1 MKVPIQGLN
10 QSVLVCASATNQYNV
25 TGTFLSLNHV
35 LGLILKVSSIII
47 LIVEMQKNAEW
58 DKSIRIL
65 IRRRAFSLQKHVI
78 ERNQK
83 NRFEI
88 INKSISR
95 NIS

>member
-1 MKVPIQGLN
+1 
-10 QSVLVCASATNQYNV
+10 
-25 TGTFLSLNHV
+25 
-35 LGLILKVSSIII
+35 
-47 LIVEMQKNAEW
+47 MQKNAEW